1 MVNKDDKKIICVEF
15 CNGKKHDFKLFNE
28 SNVHFQ
34 PETEALTDSGYQ
46 GLQKIHATSRLPKK
60 KTKKIPLTA
69 DDKKVNRKLSSDRV
83 LNENVIGML
92 KRFKIIA
99 DKYRN
104 RRKRFGL
111 RFNLIAGIYNF
122 EIDA

>member
-1 MVNKDDKKIICVEF
+1 M
-15 CNGKKHDFKLFNE
+15 FNE
-28 SNVHFQ
+28 STVRFR

-46 GLQKIHATSRLPKK
+46 GLQKIHANSRLPKK
-60 KTKKIPLTA
+60 KSKNSPLTL
-69 DDKKVNRKLSSDRV
+69 DDKKENRKLSSDRV

-111 RFNLIAGIYNF
+111 RFNLIAGIYNY

>member
-1 MVNKDDKKIICVEF
+1 MCIAD
-15 CNGKKHDFKLFNE
+15 
-28 SNVHFQ
+28 
-34 PETEALTDSGYQ
+34 TGYT
-46 GLQKIHATSRLPKK
+46 GIKRLHNNSITPKK
-60 KTKKIPLTA
+60 NSKKKPLSKE
-69 DDKKVNRKLSSDRV
+69 DKVFNHIVSSQRV
-83 LNENVIGML
+83 FNENVIGTI

-122 EIDA
+122 EI

>member
-1 MVNKDDKKIICVEF
+1 MVNKGNKEIICTDF
-15 CNGKKHDFKLFNE
+15 CNGKRHDFRLFKE
-28 SNVHFQ
+28 SGVKFKPQ
-34 PETEALTDSGYQ
+34 TKTLTDTGYQ
-46 GLQKIHATSRLPKK
+46 GLQKIHGNCHLPKK
-60 KTKKIPLTA
+60 KTKKRPLTLE
-69 DDKKVNRKLSSDRV
+69 DKANNQQLSSQRA

-111 RFNLIAGIYNF
+111 RFNLIAGIYNY
-122 EIDA
+122 ELA